1 MAAKTVLSRFMR
13 MALWIGGCLG
23 FALCG
28 ICAAQQGGAPVDP
41 LTIRVDGLPNGFAGQ
56 RYEFQLLARG
66 GGAPYKWEIKEGKL
80 PAGIDFHSDGVLHGV
95 PTEIGTFDFT
105 VTVRDSSSP
114 GYERQQKL
122 TLVILAGL
130 LLQWGRY
137 PAVNEKRV
145 EGSVLVS
152 NQTDKDFDLTF
163 IAVAVDVN
171 GRATALGY
179 QHFLMK
185 QNTMSMEIPFGENL
199 PPGSYQ
205 VNVDAVGESG
215 TSTIFRARLVPKE
228 RLAIVGEP

>member
-1 MAAKTVLSRFMR
+1 MAASTACM
-13 MALWIGGCLG
+13 G
-23 FALCG
+23 
-28 ICAAQQGGAPVDP
+28 QQGGAPVDP
-41 LTIRVDGLPNGFAGQ
+41 LTIRVDGLPKGFAGQ
-56 RYEFQLLARG
+56 RYEFHMEAHG
-66 GGAPYKWEIKEGKL
+66 GGAPYTWEIVDGTL
-80 PAGIDFHSDGVLHGV
+80 PKGVDFHSDGVLHGV
-95 PTEIGTFDFT
+95 PAEIGTFGFT

-114 GYERQQKL
+114 GYQENKKL
-122 TLVILAGL
+122 RLTILAGL
-130 LLQWGRY
+130 LLQWGKY

-163 IAVAVDVN
+163 ITVAVDDN

-179 QHFLMK
+179 QHFAMEP
-185 QNTMSMEIPFGENL
+185 NTKSMEIPFGENL

-205 VNVDAVGESG
+205 INVDAVGESG

>member
-1 MAAKTVLSRFMR
+1 MGRKTI
-13 MALWIGGCLG
+13 WIGLLG
-23 FALCG
+23 LALSG

-56 RYEFQLLARG
+56 RYELHLLAHG
-66 GGAPYKWEIKEGKL
+66 GGAPYTWEITDGKL
-80 PAGIDFHSDGVLHGV
+80 PAGVDFHSDGVLHGV
-95 PTEIGTFDFT
+95 PTEVGTFDFT

-114 GYERQQKL
+114 GYEQHKKL
-122 TLVILAGL
+122 TLTILAGL
-130 LLQWGRY
+130 LLQWGKY
-137 PAVNEKRV
+137 PVVNGKRV

-163 IAVAVDVN
+163 VAVAVDDN

-179 QHFLMK
+179 QRFPMK
-185 QNTMSMEIPFGENL
+185 ANTMSMEIPFGENL
-199 PPGSYQ
+199 PPGNYQ

-228 RLAIVGEP
+228 SLAVVGEP